1 MSCLA
6 AQDSLKNIIKKDSD
20 IELHNIMSATDS
32 SSYSTADQKLVP
44 ISDNLT
50 N

>member
-6 AQDSLKNIIKKDSD
+6 TQDSKNIIKKDSD

-32 SSYSTADQKLVP
+32 SSYSMADQKLDP